1 MNDIAELQAQLKL
14 LTSELRSAQTQIL
27 KLEQRN
33 KWKASAFVGIA
44 LVVAS
49 GLGSWTVNA
58 FSSHKTLPASSSP
71 ETPPTKIKAPFEV
84 DDELGRVIMRV
95 RDGDAQL
102 DRGIYF
108 YNEAGRAVVDV
119 TSIQDGGGGG
129 KIRVTAAGAEKS
141 AELDQ
146 ATGITITGVR
156 EAEGITINR
165 GAKKSLVLG
174 AELGSKGAE
183 QGGSIKLY
191 DGGEKLAASFTAKT
205 NGAALQIFGG
215 TDKPVARLQT
225 ETAGAS
231 LTIFGAGTKPAAT
244 LETDTTGGS
253 LKIYGATDKPTAT
266 LQSDGDGG
274 NLWIRDKMG
283 QQVAGVIA
291 SDNGGVVKVMKSD
304 DPKTYTAIN
313 AVNAGLGMAI
323 RRAGVRLVFAGAS
336 GENGEK
342 GSVFVFGGGENPI
355 AALTSY
361 GGGKGLVAVFNQ
373 AAAPIAMLAE
383 SDKHP
388 GGGNVT
394 ANDPSGNGIFSAGFT
409 GEAGDACV
417 TRKSGLWCMGTNL
430 PLQMK

>member
-1 MNDIAELQAQLKL
+1 MDDIAQLQAQLEH
-14 LTSELRSAQTQIL
+14 LTSELRSAQTRIQ

-33 KWKASAFVGIA
+33 KWKGAGFISLA

-49 GLGSWTVNA
+49 GVGSLTVSA
-58 FSSHKTLPASSSP
+58 FSSSKTMLTRSSP

-84 DDELGRVIMRV
+84 DDDLGRVIMRV
-95 RDGDAQL
+95 RDGDPRI

-108 YNEAGRAVVDV
+108 YNEAGRAVVDI
-119 TSIQDGGGGG
+119 TSIQEGGGGG
-129 KIRVTAAGAEKS
+129 KIRVTATGAEKS
-141 AELDQ
+141 AELEQ

-156 EAEGITINR
+156 ESEGITINR

-174 AELGSKGAE
+174 AELGAKGAE
-183 QGGSIKLY
+183 QGGSIKIY
-191 DGGEKLAASFTAKT
+191 DGSEKLAASISAKT
-205 NGAALQIFGG
+205 KGAALQIFGG

-231 LTIFGAGTKPAAT
+231 LTIFGAGAKPAAT
-244 LETDTTGGS
+244 LETNTVGGS
-253 LKIYGATDKPTAT
+253 LKIFGATDQPTAT
-266 LQSDGDGG
+266 LQSDDDGG
-274 NLWIRDKMG
+274 NLWIRDKGG

-323 RRAGVRLVFAGAS
+323 RKAGVRLVFAGAS

-342 GSVFVFGGGENPI
+342 GSVFVFGGGENPV

-373 AAAPIAMLAE
+373 ATSPIAMLAE

-388 GGGNVT
+388 GGGNIT
-394 ANDPSGNGIFSAGFT
+394 ASDPAGNGIFSAGFT

>member
-1 MNDIAELQAQLKL
+1 MNDIAQLQAQLEQ
-14 LTSELRSAQTQIL
+14 LTDELRSAQGRIE
-27 KLEQRN
+27 KLERRN
-33 KWKASAFVGIA
+33 KWKATAIVGA
-44 LVVAS
+44 LMVAS
-49 GLGSWTVNA
+49 SIGSWSINA
-58 FSSHKTLPASSSP
+58 FSSSKTLVASSP
-71 ETPPTKIKAPFEV
+71 LETAPTKIKAPFEV

-95 RDGDAQL
+95 RDGDARI

-119 TSIQDGGGGG
+119 TSIQEGGGGG
-129 KIRVTAAGAEKS
+129 KIRVTATGAEKS

-156 EAEGITINR
+156 ESEGITINR

-174 AELGSKGAE
+174 AELGSKGGE

-191 DGGEKLAASFTAKT
+191 DGSEKLAATFSAKT
-205 NGAALQIFGG
+205 KGAALQIFGG
-215 TDKPVARLQT
+215 TDKPVATLQT

-231 LTIFGAGTKPAAT
+231 LTIFGTGAKPAAT
-244 LETDTTGGS
+244 LEAITTGGS
-253 LKIYGATDKPTAT
+253 LKIFGATDQPTAT
-266 LQSDGDGG
+266 LQSDDDGG
-274 NLWIRDKMG
+274 NLWIRDKGG

-323 RRAGVRLVFAGAS
+323 RKAGVRLVFAGAS

-342 GSVFVFGGGENPI
+342 GSVFVYGGGENPV
-355 AALTSY
+355 AGVTSY
-361 GGGKGLVAVFNQ
+361 GGGKGLLAIFNNESR
-373 AAAPIAMLAE
+373 AIAMLAE

-388 GGGNVT
+388 GGGNIT
-394 ANDPSGNGIFSAGFT
+394 ANDPAGNGIFSAGFT

-417 TRKSGLWCMGTNL
+417 TRKNGLWCMGTNL

>member
-1 MNDIAELQAQLKL
+1 MNDIAQLQAQLEQ
-14 LTSELRSAQTQIL
+14 LTSELRSARTRIQR
-27 KLEQRN
+27 LEQRN
-33 KWKASAFVGIA
+33 KWKASAALGIA
-44 LVVAS
+44 LVVTS
-49 GLGSWTVNA
+49 GVGSLTVSA
-58 FSSHKTLPASSSP
+58 FSSGKTLLASSSP

-84 DDELGRVIMRV
+84 DDDQGRVIMRV
-95 RDGDAQL
+95 RDGDPRI

-108 YNEAGRAVVDV
+108 YNEAGRAVVDI

-129 KIRVTAAGAEKS
+129 KIRVTAAGPEKS

-146 ATGITITGVR
+146 ATGITIVGVR
-156 EAEGITINR
+156 ELEGITINR

-174 AELGSKGAE
+174 AELGAKGVE

-191 DGGEKLAASFTAKT
+191 DGSEKVAATFSAKT
-205 NGAALQIFGG
+205 KGAALQIFSG

-231 LTIFGAGTKPAAT
+231 LTIFGAGSKPAAT
-244 LETDTTGGS
+244 LQTD
-253 LKIYGATDKPTAT
+253 A
-266 LQSDGDGG
+266 DGG
-274 NLWIRDKMG
+274 NLWISDKTG

-313 AVNAGLGMAI
+313 AVDAGLGLAI
-323 RRAGVRLVFAGAS
+323 RKAGVRLVFAGAS

-342 GSVFVFGGGENPI
+342 GSVFVYGGGENPV
-355 AALTSY
+355 AGVTSY
-361 GGGKGLVAVFNQ
+361 GGGKGLLAIFNTESR
-373 AAAPIAMLAE
+373 AIAMLAE

-388 GGGNVT
+388 GGGNIT

-417 TRKSGLWCMGTNL
+417 TRKNGLWCMGTNL